1 MESVAKCNDHIYA
14 AGFEYDYDKKSI
26 ATMWTDGVPE
36 HFLSGWECTSSHA
49 VGVHSYGD
57 DVYLLTY
64 EYDNDTDESH
74 THLWMNGRII
84 MTYVNMSPA
93 GFTIL

>member
-1 MESVAKCNDHIYA
+1 
-14 AGFEYDYDKKSI
+14 
-26 ATMWTDGVPE
+26 MWTDGVPE

-49 VGVHSYGD
+49 VGVHTYGD

-64 EYDNDTDESH
+64 EYNNDTDESR
-74 THLWMNGRII
+74 THLWMNGKII
-84 MTYVNMSPA
+84 MTYVGMSPA